1 MNSEYVTRLEFEHY
15 QKHMNARFDNID
27 NNINELK
34 ELLNA
39 TNNDLKDRIKNTRLE
54 TLEALNSKI
63 ESSINKMKHA
73 QTKWFIVTV
82 IAISALAGRIFGIY

>member
-54 TLEALNSKI
+54 TLEAVDSKI
-63 ESSINKMKHA
+63 ESSINKMKHT

>member
-54 TLEALNSKI
+54 TLEAVDSKI
-63 ESSINKMKHA
+63 ESSINKMKHT
-73 QTKWFIVTV
+73 QTKWFIVTI
-82 IAISALAGRIFGIY
+82 IALSGLAGRIFGIY